1 MDMRRFSALAAMAPL
16 ALAAPGD
23 STFKSPVPVFEAP
36 AKGAR
41 FALEPGASLE
51 VRVTLPDS
59 PFGKAAN
66 LAAFAATSPGIER
79 WHIDVLR
86 RGAAPEEEEE
96 ISGYAGPL
104 TALQFG
110 DIVGK
115 RLTTEWFEE
124 HGGAGRYRLRAYL
137 SQQVGDGLQYGPS
150 VSVDF
155 EVVAPARRHS
165 TGERS

>member
-1 MDMRRFSALAAMAPL
+1 MDMRRFIALAAIAPL
-16 ALAAPGD
+16 AVAAPGNV
-23 STFKSPVPVFEAP
+23 TFKSPVPVIEAP

-41 FALEPGASLE
+41 FALESGASLGI
-51 VRVTLPDS
+51 RVTLPDS

-66 LAAFAATSPGIER
+66 VVAFAATSPGIER

-86 RGAAPEEEEE
+86 RGASSGEEEE
-96 ISGYAGPL
+96 ISAYAGPL

-115 RLTTEWFEE
+115 RLTTEWFEQN
-124 HGGAGRYRLRAYL
+124 GGVGLYRLRAYL

-150 VSVDF
+150 ASVDF